1 MSRSRKKVG
10 KPNALECPYAEHKY
24 RCKNKKW
31 CVAHPSH
38 CAYSSHDILARNK
51 SLSRAYRRPKIVD
64 KCKKNSSICRVCV
77 DEWFFDIIAD
87 VLDERK
93 ELKAQK
99 LPKKEYQLKKKELQ
113 VKFEEL
119 GDEYEDLIAK
129 CTEIDELSTTINSVV
144 PVDTILIEEEPTSFR
159 EMLGN
164 ALTRGSTRR
173 KQTNVRMPL
182 VYDTYTRD
190 SMEKVVDSPQ
200 PKDLMECTQK
210 EQLGACRACVD
221 DWYED
226 KFEKDFADKSAK
238 DYLRSKSFK
247 KLGDRYQKAL
257 RKCI

>member
-1 MSRSRKKVG
+1 MTECEI
-10 KPNALECPYAEHKY
+10 LECERNSVVKLGLRAVSVGFTRGIYYLTA
-24 RCKNKKW
+24 
-31 CVAHPSH
+31 VAHVGRHVFAQP
-38 CAYSSHDILARNK
+38 DITT
-51 SLSRAYRRPKIVD
+51 RPR
-64 KCKKNSSICRVCV
+64 SV

-200 PKDLMECTQK
+200 PKNLMECTQK

-226 KFEKDFADKSAK
+226 KFEKDFYNLNQRKP
-238 DYLRSKSFK
+238 LLIGSFK
-247 KLGDRYQKAL
+247 EKLDNQ
-257 RKCI
+257 IIIE